1 MFKNDYGE
9 LIENWKAALIVSRA
23 IRIGFRRHDLEDV
36 QQQIVVAILDFEFD
50 PAKSNGAS
58 EATAITALIDK
69 QLKAIQRARAR
80 YSKRVVEHTDESR
93 EKASMSLADR
103 YSAGQVAQSLDVRE
117 AVADLPPP
125 EQQICT
131 ALADGLS
138 VNEIARALGVG
149 WHTIRRQVCG
159 IRGYFE
165 FLGLDGN
172 ATA

>member
-1 MFKNDYGE
+1 MFENDYGE

-23 IRIGFRRHDLEDV
+23 IRMGFRRHDLEDV
-36 QQQIVVAILDFEFD
+36 QQQVVVALLAFEFD

-69 QLKAIQRARAR
+69 KLKAIQRARSR
-80 YSKRVVEHTDESR
+80 YAKRVVGHTDESR
-93 EKASMSLADR
+93 EEASLAATDEF
-103 YSAGQVAQSLDVRE
+103 STALVAQTLDVRE

-125 EQQICT
+125 AQQICT

-138 VNEIARALGVG
+138 INEIARALGVG
-149 WHTIRRQVCG
+149 WHTIRRQVAG

-165 FLGLDGN
+165 FLGLDGHV
-172 ATA
+172 TV